1 MIDNPFN
8 IVRIIGILTV
18 GAYLIYRFQL
28 FSLIKS
34 TFFSRGKNKM
44 DDDISAKVEHYL
56 SIHDSVL
63 ADENE
68 ISSEPVSAE
77 PPRFHILKVLKNEN
91 LITVYFANQGGD
103 IFNIEVQSSDI
114 PIITIE
120 PAEKIL
126 NKDSGDLK
134 FYIDDNVSDKISFE
148 LIYSDKLS
156 NKMTKKYL
164 FSIEDQKLEEILI

>member
-1 MIDNPFN
+1 MFDTPFSF
-8 IVRIIGILTV
+8 VRIIGIIV
-18 GAYLIYRFQL
+18 VAAYIIYRFQL
-28 FSLIKS
+28 FSLIKL
-34 TFFSRGKNKM
+34 TFFYKGRNKL
-44 DDDISAKVEHYL
+44 DDDIASKVEHYL

-77 PPRFHILKVLKNEN
+77 PPRFHILKAIINDN
-91 LITVYFANQGGD
+91 LINLYFINQGGD
-103 IFNIEVQSSDI
+103 IFNIEVQSSNI

-126 NKDSGDLK
+126 NKDNGDLK

-164 FSIEDQKLEEILI
+164 FSIEDQKLEEIII